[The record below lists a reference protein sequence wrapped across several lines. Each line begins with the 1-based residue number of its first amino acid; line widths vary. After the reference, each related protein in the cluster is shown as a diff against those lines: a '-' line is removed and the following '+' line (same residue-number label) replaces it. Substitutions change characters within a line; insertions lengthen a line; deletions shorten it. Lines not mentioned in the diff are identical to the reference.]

1 MPPPR
6 AAAVPIAPMPRDPQP
21 MTVPAPVKR
30 VVVVA
35 PKPRPLAPAQAK
47 ASGLEARMVK
57 VERRLQALEDLEE
70 LFSEILLM
78 SQTKAAADPPSRP
91 LPPLNLQPKNMP
103 PQRPKEVEVKPVV
116 EPPIKK
122 QRLYDEYSY
131 FDLDNKDDPWGPWGR
146 GMVKPVELPG
156 PHEAMKAEKGLSES
170 EKSEEY
176 ETVMT
181 EEYEGEPMVKNEG
194 AVQSAFNRVEGA

>member
-6 AAAVPIAPMPRDPQP
+6 AAAVPIAPMPQDPQP
-21 MTVPAPVKR
+21 MTVPAPVKKA
-30 VVVVA
+30 VVVA

-78 SQTKAAADPPSRP
+78 SQTNAAADPPSSP
-91 LPPLNLQPKNMP
+91 LHLHPKNMP